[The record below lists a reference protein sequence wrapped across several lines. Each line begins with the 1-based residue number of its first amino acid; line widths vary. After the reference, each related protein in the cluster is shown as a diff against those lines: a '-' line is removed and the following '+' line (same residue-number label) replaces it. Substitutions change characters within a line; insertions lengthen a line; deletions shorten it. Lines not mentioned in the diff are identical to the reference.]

1 MTNTRSWYPTST
13 DRQQNAKPI
22 VLTENKIFMSDN
34 EKEIRVTKGI
44 PMKIEVGVY
53 YYMDEDGKPV
63 FDEEE
68 MQRELENN
76 ISELKKVWED

>member
-1 MTNTRSWYPTST
+1 
-13 DRQQNAKPI
+13 
-22 VLTENKIFMSDN
+22 MSDN